1 MTDPR
6 TLDRAFQFIMRRFV
20 DTGHGPHYTEL
31 AAAFGLS
38 VEEGRQ
44 RLHEVVKTFSPSWLH
59 PETDYLVSFPPF
71 HNLPTQYRVTVDGAQ
86 KWFAQCGFE
95 ATAMTWLFPGKT
107 VRVDAPCLDCAEPMA
122 FEMRDGQFLRVEPGT
137 MVGHLN
143 QPRIPGKDRL
153 AFL

>member
-6 TLDRAFQFIMRRFV
+6 TLDRAFQFIMRRFA
-20 DTGHGPHYTEL
+20 DTGRGPHYTEL
-31 AAAFGLS
+31 ARAFSTS
-38 VEEGRQ
+38 VEEGR
-44 RLHEVVKTFSPSWLH
+44 RFLHDVVAAFSPSWLH

-71 HNLPTQYRVTVDGAQ
+71 HNLPTQYRVTVEGEQ

-107 VRVDAPCLDCAEPMA
+107 VRVDAPCLDCGEPLGFA
-122 FEMRDGQFLRVEPGT
+122 MRDGAFLRVEPAR
-137 MVGHLN
+137 MLGHLN

>member
-1 MTDPR
+1 MTDPH
-6 TLDRAFQFIMRRFV
+6 TLDRAFQLIMRRFAE
-20 DTGHGPHYTEL
+20 TGHGPHYTEL
-31 AAAFGLS
+31 ATAFGAS
-38 VEEGRQ
+38 VEEGR
-44 RLHEVVKTFSPSWLH
+44 RLLHDVVKAFSPSWLH
-59 PETDYLVSFPPF
+59 TETDYLVSFPPF
-71 HNLPTQYRVTVDGAQ
+71 HNLPTQYRVTVDGEQ

-107 VRVDAPCLDCAEPMA
+107 VRVDAPCLDCNEPLV

>member
-6 TLDRAFQFIMRRFV
+6 TLDRAFQFIMRRFA
-20 DTGHGPHYTEL
+20 DTGRGPHYTEL
-31 AAAFGLS
+31 AKAFGLS

-44 RLHEVVKTFSPSWLH
+44 RLHEVVKAFSPSWLH
-59 PETDYLVSFPPF
+59 PETDYLVSF
-71 HNLPTQYRVTVDGAQ
+71 HNLPTQYRVTVDGEQ

-107 VRVDAPCLDCAEPMA
+107 VRVDAPCLDCNEPMA
-122 FEMRDGQFLRVEPGT
+122 FEMRDGQFLRVEPAT